1 MSLSDAEIKILIQEA
16 AERGARKALHD
27 IGLHDDMAMADVAEL
42 RSLLDSWRSAK
53 RTVGKTI
60 IQTLTYL
67 FLGALLAGS
76 YFKFFEDPKL

>member
-1 MSLSDAEIKILIQEA
+1 MALSDAEIRVLVQEA
-16 AERGARKALHD
+16 AERGAKKALHD
-27 IGLHDDMAMADVAEL
+27 IGLHDDTAMADVAEL

-53 RTVGKTI
+53 RTVGRTI